1 MKNVHFALTLALSLL
16 AGWASAQP
24 QAAPRP
30 NILIILAD
38 DMGFSDAGCYG
49 GEIATP
55 NIDRLAADGLRFTQ
69 FHNTA
74 RCWPSRAALLSG
86 FYAQQVRRDTLPGVV
101 SGTKG
106 VRPAWARLLPEML
119 KPLGYR
125 SYHSGKWHIDGL
137 RLKAGFDRSYS
148 LEDHDRYFSPRSHF
162 EDDRKLPAVEPESGY
177 YTTTAIADHAIKYLR
192 EHAEQHA
199 QEPFFQYLAFTSP
212 HFPLQAPAEDIA
224 RQQGKYDVGWD
235 EIRKQR
241 WQRQRDLG
249 LLNAE
254 LPPRDAK
261 TIPPWN
267 LAEAELQKR
276 IGPGEVGYAVAWDE
290 LTKEQ
295 KQFQAAKMAVH
306 AAMVDRMDREIG
318 RVLAQIDAMGATSN
332 TIVLFMSDNGATAEQ
347 IIRGDGHD
355 PAAAPGSAKTFLGI
369 GPGWSTACNTPLRL
383 HKSWVHE
390 GGISTP
396 LIVRWPKGI
405 AAQGEL
411 RRNPSHLID
420 IVPTILE
427 LAGGPTYD
435 GWRGTAAHPT
445 PPGKSLVPI
454 FTKDDTVV
462 HDYFWWFH
470 EGNRA
475 VRVGDWKLVSAGK
488 NGAWELYDLKA
499 DRSEMHDLASSQP
512 AKVAELT
519 KVWQDHFDEFRA
531 TALKAMPPE
540 TKAKKGAGAVEKAE

>member
-1 MKNVHFALTLALSLL
+1 MRFASLAAIAILL
-16 AGWASAQP
+16 LPLITQAQP
-24 QAAPRP
+24 AASPPKP

-55 NIDRLAADGLRFTQ
+55 NIDRLAANGLRFTQ

-74 RCWPSRAALLSG
+74 RCWPSRASLLTG

-101 SGTKG
+101 SGTRG

-125 SYHSGKWHIDGL
+125 SYHSGKWHIDGP

-148 LEDHDRYFSPRSHF
+148 LEDHDRYFAPRLQF
-162 EDDRKLPAVEPESGY
+162 EDDRKLPAIEPGTDF
-177 YTTTAIADHAIKYLR
+177 YTTTAIADHAIKYLQ
-192 EHAEQHA
+192 EHARDHA
-199 QEPFFQYLAFTSP
+199 QQPFFQYLAFTSP
-212 HFPLQAPAEDIA
+212 HFPLQAPAADIA
-224 RQQGKYDVGWD
+224 RQQGKYDAGWD
-235 EIRKQR
+235 VMRKQR

-249 LLNAE
+249 LLNVE
-254 LPPRDAK
+254 LPTRDAK

-267 LAEAELQKR
+267 IAEAELQKR
-276 IGPGEVGYAVAWDE
+276 IGPGEVGYAVAWDN
-290 LTKEQ
+290 LTPEQ
-295 KQFQAAKMAVH
+295 RKFQAAKMEVH
-306 AAMVDRMDREIG
+306 AAMVDRMDQEIG
-318 RVLAQIDAMGATSN
+318 RVLAQVHAMGATSN

-355 PAAAPGSAKTFLGI
+355 LTAPQGSAKTFLGI

-396 LIVRWPKGI
+396 LIIRWPKGI
-405 AAQGEL
+405 QARGEL
-411 RRNPSHLID
+411 RKNPSHLID
-420 IVPTILE
+420 IVPTLLA

-435 GWRGTAAHPT
+435 GWQGAAAHP
-445 PPGKSLVPI
+445 PAPGKSLVPV
-454 FTKDDTVV
+454 FTKDNSVA

-475 VRVGDWKLVSAGK
+475 IRVGDWKLVSAGK
-488 NGAWELYDLKA
+488 NGSWELYDLST
-499 DRSEMHDLASSQP
+499 DRSEMHDMASSQP
-512 AKVAELT
+512 EKVKELS
-519 KVWQDHFDEFRA
+519 KAWQDHFEEFRA
-531 TALKAMPPE
+531 TALKDMPAE
-540 TKAKKGAGAVEKAE
+540 VKVKKGGANEE

>member
-1 MKNVHFALTLALSLL
+1 MRCARLAAFACLL
-16 AGWASAQP
+16 LITTSAQSADSP
-24 QAAPRP
+24 PKP
-30 NILIILAD
+30 NVLIILAD

-49 GEIATP
+49 GEIGTP
-55 NIDRLAADGLRFTQ
+55 NIDRLAADGVRFTQ

-74 RCWPSRAALLSG
+74 RCWPSRAALLTG
-86 FYAQQVRRDTLPGVV
+86 FYAQQVRRDTLPGVI

-125 SYHSGKWHIDGL
+125 TYHSGKWHIDGP
-137 RLKAGFDRSYS
+137 RLKAGFDHSYS
-148 LEDHDRYFSPRSHF
+148 LEDHDRYFAPRLHF
-162 EDDRKLPAVEPESGY
+162 EDDRKLPPVEPGTDF
-177 YTTTAIADHAIKYLR
+177 YTTTTIADYAIKFLR
-192 EHAEQHA
+192 EHARDHA
-199 QEPFFQYLAFTSP
+199 GEPFFEYLAFTSP
-212 HFPLQAPAEDIA
+212 HFPIQAPAADIA
-224 RQQGKYDVGWD
+224 RHTGKYDAGWD

-249 LLNAE
+249 LLDVE

-267 LAEAELQKR
+267 LKEAELQKR
-276 IGPGEVGYAVAWDE
+276 IGPGEVGYAIAWED
-290 LTKEQ
+290 LTPEQ
-295 KQFQAAKMAVH
+295 KKFQAAKMAVH
-306 AAMVDRMDREIG
+306 AAMVDRMDQEIG
-318 RVLAQIDAMGATSN
+318 RVLAQVDAMGATAN

-396 LIVRWPKGI
+396 LIVRWPQGI
-405 AAQGEL
+405 AARGEL

-427 LAGGPTYD
+427 LAGGPAYD
-435 GWRGTAAHPT
+435 GLRGAPAHPT
-445 PPGKSLVPI
+445 PPGKSLVPV
-454 FTKDDTVV
+454 FTKDNSVE

-470 EGNRA
+470 ENNRA

-488 NGAWELYDLKA
+488 DGPWELFDLKA

-512 AKVAELT
+512 AKVAELS
-519 KVWQDHFDEFRA
+519 KVWQDHFDEFLA
-531 TALKAMPPE
+531 TALKDMPPE
-540 TKAKKGAGAVEKAE
+540 PKAKKAAGAAEKAE

>member
-1 MKNVHFALTLALSLL
+1 MTGVRIALGVAFFLSATHALAQLKPAKPNV
-16 AGWASAQP
+16 
-24 QAAPRP
+24 
-30 NILIILAD
+30 LIILAD
-38 DMGFSDAGCYG
+38 DMGFSDAGCFG
-49 GEIATP
+49 GEIGTP

-74 RCWPSRAALLSG
+74 RCWPSRAALLTG
-86 FYAQQVRRDTLPGVV
+86 FYAQQVRRDTLPGVI

-125 SYHSGKWHIDGL
+125 TYHSGKWHIDGP
-137 RLKAGFDRSYS
+137 RLKAGFDHSYS
-148 LEDHDRYFSPRSHF
+148 LEDHDRYFAPRLHF
-162 EDDRKLPAVEPESGY
+162 EDDRKLPPVEPGTDF
-177 YTTTAIADHAIKYLR
+177 YTTTTIADYAIKFLR
-192 EHAEQHA
+192 DHARDHA
-199 QEPFFQYLAFTSP
+199 GEPFFEYLAFTSP
-212 HFPLQAPAEDIA
+212 HFPIQAPAADIA
-224 RQQGKYDVGWD
+224 RHMGKYDAGWD

-249 LLNAE
+249 LLDVE

-267 LAEAELQKR
+267 LKEAELQKR
-276 IGPGEVGYAVAWDE
+276 IGPGEVGYAVAWDD
-290 LTKEQ
+290 LTPEQ
-295 KQFQAAKMAVH
+295 KKFQAAKMAVH
-306 AAMVDRMDREIG
+306 AAMVDRMDQEIG
-318 RVLAQIDAMGATSN
+318 RVLAQVDAMGATAN

-396 LIVRWPKGI
+396 LIVRWPQGI
-405 AAQGEL
+405 AARGEL

-435 GWRGTAAHPT
+435 GLRGAPSHPT
-445 PPGKSLVPI
+445 PPGKSLVPV
-454 FTKDDTVV
+454 FTKDNSVE

-470 EGNRA
+470 ESNRA
-475 VRVGDWKLVSAGK
+475 LRVGDWKLVSAGK
-488 NGAWELYDLKA
+488 DGPWELYDLKT
-499 DRSEMHDLASSQP
+499 DRSELHDLASSQP
-512 AKVAELT
+512 TKVAELS

-531 TALKAMPPE
+531 TALKDMPPE
-540 TKAKKGAGAVEKAE
+540 AKPKKAADAAEKAE